1 MKQVNKKNTVQFQL
15 NKIES
20 KKTKKRKPVDD
31 KKIIIRDQTAEII
44 SKAFNIAEF
53 HYAHKK
59 DQKNLKIEK
68 YNKILISLLKMK
80 VYLKEK

>member
-59 DQKNLKIEK
+59 DQKNFCRRSI
-68 YNKILISLLKMK
+68 NRG
-80 VYLKEK
+80 